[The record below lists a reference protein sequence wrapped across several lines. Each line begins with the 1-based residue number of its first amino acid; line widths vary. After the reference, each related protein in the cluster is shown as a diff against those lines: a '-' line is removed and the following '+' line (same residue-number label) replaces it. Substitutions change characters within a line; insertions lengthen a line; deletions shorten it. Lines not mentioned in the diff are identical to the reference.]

1 MGDWSA
7 RDTRISRRRVL
18 VGIAWWFASFG
29 SSGTRQASA
38 ATGVLVV
45 VHPDNPV
52 KSIDR
57 AELNKVFLTKKRNW
71 PSGDAIEALNL
82 PADDAT
88 RQTFDRLVHGMSPD
102 EVARYWVDRKIRGG
116 AAPPQK
122 VSNSA
127 AVLAIVSTRKLAV
140 GYVAEGTRLS
150 GVRVVATIR
159 D

>member
-1 MGDWSA
+1 MKMTTSGGRDWSLP
-7 RDTRISRRRVL
+7 DTRISRRIVL
-18 VGIAWWFASFG
+18 AGITGWFASFG
-29 SSGTRQASA
+29 LGATRQASA
-38 ATGVLVV
+38 ATRVLVV

-57 AELNKVFLTKKRNW
+57 AELNKIFLTKRRNW

-82 PADDAT
+82 PTEDTT
-88 RQTFDRLVHGMSPD
+88 RQTFDRIVHGMSPD

-127 AVLAIVSTRKLAV
+127 AVLAIVS
-140 GYVAEGTRLS
+140 
-150 GVRVVATIR
+150 I
-159 D
+159 